1 MNLEDELDLEILELL
16 SQDGR
21 KSYRSLGEELGKSPA
36 TIKKH
41 IEEME
46 EKGIIKNY
54 GIQVNYDK
62 LGFDIVAIIEL
73 TISKG
78 KMLEVESQIAA
89 LPNIFAIY
97 DVTGTYDA
105 MLLARFR
112 NRKEL
117 SEIIK
122 SINAMNYVISTN
134 TQLVLNNI
142 KEKTEFKKI
151 MGLDIEI

>member
-1 MNLEDELDLEILELL
+1 MTLEDELDLEILDLL

-21 KSYRSLGEELGKSPA
+21 KSFRSLAEELGKSPA

-54 GIQVNYDK
+54 GIQVDYDK
-62 LGFDIVAIIEL
+62 LGFQIIAIIEL

-78 KMLEVESQIAA
+78 KMLEVEKEIASI
-89 LPNIFAIY
+89 PNIFGVY

-105 MLLARFR
+105 MVLARFKDR
-112 NRKEL
+112 NEL

-122 SINAMNYVISTN
+122 TINSIEFVINTN
-134 TQLVLNNI
+134 TQLVLNII
-142 KEKTEFKKI
+142 KDSSEFNKL